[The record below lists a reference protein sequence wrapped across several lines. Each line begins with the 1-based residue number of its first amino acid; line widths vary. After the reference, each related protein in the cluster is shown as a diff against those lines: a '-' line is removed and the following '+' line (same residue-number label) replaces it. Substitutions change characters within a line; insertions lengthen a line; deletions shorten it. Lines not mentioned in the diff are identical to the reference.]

1 MGNLWIIYG
10 QSMDNLWTIYGK
22 YNNVTKTCR
31 EFMKVVVEKCWELLM
46 GWYDLCHVCSH
57 RVLKELA
64 HPPLYIRFLVQHGNA
79 GFGFHIVLS
88 LFIVSKQMVSEP
100 QLCKYLIV
108 HLWFSDSQAY
118 QPPSQDFIYVV
129 FFESRP
135 KQWPSP
141 MSLSAKW
148 PTSTM

>member
-1 MGNLWIIYG
+1 
-10 QSMDNLWTIYGK
+10 MDNLWTIYGQSMEDTIMWQK
-22 YNNVTKTCR
+22 H
-31 EFMKVVVEKCWELLM
+31 VVSSWRLLLKNVEKCWWDDMTCVMFAAIEC
-46 GWYDLCHVCSH
+46 WEIDNSCC
-57 RVLKELA
+57 
-64 HPPLYIRFLVQHGNA
+64 PTCCLVHHHGNA